1 MLGQMNENLSIDLE
15 ALGEEITRYLAAVE
29 LFRSLGCEPCWRPE
43 PGRAGQADRATSS
56 TNVSRVA
63 H

>member
-1 MLGQMNENLSIDLE
+1 MNANRTEPELID
-15 ALGEEITRYLAAVE
+15 EITRYLAAVE

-43 PGRAGQADRATSS
+43 STLLLAPDEPLLGTGATAPS
-56 TNVSRVA
+56 A

>member
-1 MLGQMNENLSIDLE
+1 MNAKPTPPELID
-15 ALGEEITRYLAAVE
+15 EIARYLATVE

-43 PGRAGQADRATSS
+43 STLLLAPDEPLLATGATASS
-56 TNVSRVA
+56 A